1 PCSCRGRRRALSARA
16 AAGRRRTMKAISR
29 STGFRI
35 VAALAVALLGARP
48 ARAVK
53 VDFLWIIDNSPSM
66 ADKQATLSAAATNIA
81 DQLANASCSI
91 DWRMAVAYTDLQVPP
106 SSNDVCSG
114 SPGPGRR
121 RVCPFT
127 NDINVFKN
135 GTSECAYVKAGTC
148 G

>member
-1 PCSCRGRRRALSARA
+1 
-16 AAGRRRTMKAISR
+16 MKAITR
-29 STGFRI
+29 STGARV
-35 VAALAVALLGARP
+35 VAALIVALLLGAGT

-66 ADKQATLSAAATNIA
+66 ADKQATLSAAADNIA
-81 DQLANASCSI
+81 SQLANASCSM
-91 DWRMAVAYTDLQVPP
+91 DWRMAVAYTDAQVAP

-127 NDINVFKN
+127 SDINVFKN
-135 GTSECAYVKAGTC
+135 GTAHT
-148 G
+148 